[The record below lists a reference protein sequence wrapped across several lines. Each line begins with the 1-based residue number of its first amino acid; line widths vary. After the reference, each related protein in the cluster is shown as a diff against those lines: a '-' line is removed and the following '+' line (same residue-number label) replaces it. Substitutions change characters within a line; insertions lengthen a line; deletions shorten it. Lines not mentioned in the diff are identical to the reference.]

1 MAFDEQ
7 IFALQ
12 AYGGISRMFAE
23 LARQFIDDPD
33 LGVELL
39 PLNAPV
45 INRYLLD
52 NAQLKAHLAVR
63 DAVHEYRSLLRY
75 FMRVQPRRGLDIV
88 HNTFYLPHGLAPY
101 PRAKRIVT
109 VHDMIPERMPETRRR
124 LDFLTLKR
132 HYVSRAD
139 HIICVSE
146 ATRADMLDVYGPI
159 DAPISVVHHG
169 VDPVFQPGL
178 PKPASLPDHYIVFVG
193 NRGGYKDAD
202 VLLQAFASVHDDFPD
217 LTLLF
222 IGGGSFTKDEQ
233 ARLAGLNIKD
243 RVQHLSLRDNEMPG
257 AYGGA
262 EVCVFPSR
270 FEGFGLPALE
280 AMACGTPTLL
290 ANSTSLPEVG
300 GNAARYFIAGDPDD
314 LAHQLADLLTNSEE
328 RASLRMAGIQRAAG
342 FTWRRAAEE
351 TLAVYRSTIARSSDP
366 ATQRVKR
373 SSTETITASDRSCMT
388 ACVV

>member
-39 PLNAPV
+39 PLNAPI

-52 NAQLKAHLAVR
+52 NPQLRAHLAVR
-63 DAVHEYRSLLRY
+63 DAGHERRSLMRY
-75 FMRVQPRRGLDIV
+75 FMRIQPRRGQDIV
-88 HNTFYLPHGLAPY
+88 HNTFYLPHGLVQY
-101 PRAKRIVT
+101 PKAKRIVT

-146 ATRADMLDVYGPI
+146 ATKTDLLDIYGPI
-159 DAPISVVHHG
+159 NAPVTVVHHG
-169 VDPVFQPGL
+169 VDPVFTPGR
-178 PKPASLPDHYIVFVG
+178 PKPAGLPDRYIVFVG
-193 NRGGYKDAD
+193 NRGSYKDAD
-202 VLLQAFASVHDDFPD
+202 VLLQAFATTCKDFAD

-222 IGGGSFTKDEQ
+222 VGGGPLTRSELERV
-233 ARLAGLNIKD
+233 RLLGID
-243 RVQHLSLRDNEMPG
+243 TRIHHVSLRDQEMPG
-257 AYGGA
+257 AYGNA
-262 EVCVFPSR
+262 DVCVFPSR

-290 ANSTSLPEVG
+290 ANATSLPEIG
-300 GNAARYFIAGDPDD
+300 GAAARYFVAGDPAD
-314 LAHQLADLLTNSEE
+314 LAAQLRHLLTDTQTSARLTQAGIE
-328 RASLRMAGIQRAAG
+328 RAAQ
-342 FTWRRAAEE
+342 FTWRRSAER
-351 TLAVYRSTIARSSDP
+351 TLATYRSTIAG
-366 ATQRVKR
+366 
-373 SSTETITASDRSCMT
+373 
-388 ACVV
+388 

>member
-1 MAFDEQ
+1 VRVAFDEQ

-33 LGVELL
+33 LGVRLL

-52 NAQLKAHLAVR
+52 NPQLKAHLAVR
-63 DAVHEYRSLLRY
+63 DADHEYRSLMRY
-75 FMRVQPRRGLDIV
+75 FMRVQPRRGQDIV
-88 HNTFYLPHGLAPY
+88 HNTFYLPHGLVQY

-146 ATRADMLDVYGPI
+146 ATRIDMLDVYGPI

-178 PKPASLPDHYIVFVG
+178 PKPASLPDNYIVFVG
-193 NRGGYKDAD
+193 NRGSYKDAD
-202 VLLQAFASVHDDFPD
+202 VLMQAFASVRAGFPD

-222 IGGGSFTKDEQ
+222 VGGGSFTKEEHE
-233 ARLAGLNIKD
+233 RLASLKIKD
-243 RVQHLSLRDNEMPG
+243 RVQHISLRDTEMPG
-257 AYGGA
+257 AYGNA
-262 EVCVFPSR
+262 VVCVFPSR

-290 ANSTSLPEVG
+290 ANATSLPEVG
-300 GNAARYFIAGDPDD
+300 GDAARYFIASDPED
-314 LAHQLADLLTNSEE
+314 LAHQITDLLTDSEA
-328 RASLRMAGIQRAAG
+328 RASLQAAGIERAAG

-351 TLAVYRSTIARSSDP
+351 TLAVYRSTL
-366 ATQRVKR
+366 QV
-373 SSTETITASDRSCMT
+373 
-388 ACVV
+388 